1 MLCVSL
7 KYNYCQRM
15 CHLNKDRC
23 RVMYGHSWNSKV
35 LLAMLVCN
43 RVTRQILILQP
54 MYFFGN
60 AIFS

>member
-23 RVMYGHSWNSKV
+23 RVDGSEKHGDG
-35 LLAMLVCN
+35 
-43 RVTRQILILQP
+43 RVRVS
-54 MYFFGN
+54 N
-60 AIFS
+60 